1 MVMNPQDEQMNKP
14 RGGLL
19 GLFDKAMKAD
29 EDTGLSPLQNF
40 AAALDPLI
48 LKDLRG
54 GEGIR
59 QQGVQRA
66 ATMSKNKT
74 VDMLRQ
80 QGRNDLADA
89 VMNRTIGPKEAFS
102 VMQSEKA
109 ADTAFQRQ
117 KDLAAFSAG
126 LKAPAAPKLYSEFA
140 KLNADLQAGNISKDQ
155 YNASVQSFLNK
166 NKMSIRPFR
175 DINRKKTKVVTV
187 GSVKIGGDN
196 PISVQSMTNTLTTDI
211 EATINQINQITE
223 AGGDLVRV
231 SCPDKESTQ
240 ALKKIIAPKKNL
252 SFSENF
258 FHMCFGKVPEKEI
271 VKAFDVSL
279 ILYAEHSFNVSTFTA
294 RTITSSLSDIHGAIT
309 GAIASLK
316 GPLHG
321 GANEEVMH
329 MMKKIKKPENA
340 LKWINNALKNKEVV
354 MGFGHR
360 VYKSG
365 DSRVPTMREYFGKVA
380 KIKKDK
386 TFEKI
391 YDIVEKVMIKK
402 KNIHPNVDYPT
413 GPTYHLM
420 GFDTDFFTPIFVI
433 SRITGWSAHIMEQ
446 HAANKL
452 IRPLAKYKGS
462 KHRTVMQ
469 LNQR

>member
-1 MVMNPQDEQMNKP
+1 MSDDIKK
-14 RGGLL
+14 GLL
-19 GLFDKAMKAD
+19 GIIVD
-29 EDTGLSPLQNF
+29 ETEISKVMPEINSLTYRGY
-40 AAALDPLI
+40 AAQDLCARCDFEEVAYLI
-48 LKDLRG
+48 LNKELPNKKQLN
-54 GEGIR
+54 EFKIELSKEI
-59 QQGVQRA
+59 
-66 ATMSKNKT
+66 TLSKNLINILKQIPKKSHPMDVART
-74 VDMLRQ
+74 AVSLMALEDKDTKDNSPKANLR
-80 QGRNDLADA
+80 
-89 VMNRTIGPKEAFS
+89 
-102 VMQSEKA
+102 KA
-109 ADTAFQRQ
+109 IRIFAKMPTA
-117 KDLAAFSAG
+117 LAAFYRLRKG
-126 LKAPAAPKLYSEFA
+126 K
-140 KLNADLQAGNISKDQ
+140 
-155 YNASVQSFLNK
+155 K
-166 NKMSIRPFR
+166 N
-175 DINRKKTKVVTV
+175 
-187 GSVKIGGDN
+187 
-196 PISVQSMTNTLTTDI
+196 
-211 EATINQINQITE
+211 
-223 AGGDLVRV
+223 
-231 SCPDKESTQ
+231 
-240 ALKKIIAPKKNL
+240 IAPKKKF

-258 FHMCFGKVPEKEI
+258 FYMCFGKVPNKEI

-340 LKWINNALKNKEVV
+340 LKWINNALKNKDVV

-365 DSRVPTMREYFGKVA
+365 DSRVPTMREYFKRVA
-380 KIKKDK
+380 IIKKDK

-391 YDIVEKVMIKK
+391 YDIVEKVMIKE
-402 KNIHPNVDYPT
+402 KNIYPNVDYPT

-452 IRPLAKYKGS
+452 IRPLASYKGN
-462 KHRTVMQ
+462 KHRKVLQ

>member
-1 MVMNPQDEQMNKP
+1 MSDDIKK
-14 RGGLL
+14 GLL
-19 GLFDKAMKAD
+19 GIVVD
-29 EDTGLSPLQNF
+29 ETEVSKVMPEINSLTYRGY
-40 AAALDPLI
+40 AAQDLCEYCKFEEVAYLI
-48 LKDLRG
+48 LNGELPNKKQLKQFEKQERKERKLSKTIIEDIKKFPKKAHPMDVARTAVSIMGLEDKETKDNSPKANLRKVMR
-54 GEGIR
+54 IF
-59 QQGVQRA
+59 A
-66 ATMSKNKT
+66 KT
-74 VDMLRQ
+74 PV
-80 QGRNDLADA
+80 A
-89 VMNRTIGPKEAFS
+89 
-102 VMQSEKA
+102 
-109 ADTAFQRQ
+109 
-117 KDLAAFSAG
+117 LAAFYRS
-126 LKAPAAPKLYSEFA
+126 
-140 KLNADLQAGNISKDQ
+140 
-155 YNASVQSFLNK
+155 
-166 NKMSIRPFR
+166 
-175 DINRKKTKVVTV
+175 RK
-187 GSVKIGGDN
+187 G
-196 PISVQSMTNTLTTDI
+196 
-211 EATINQINQITE
+211 
-223 AGGDLVRV
+223 
-231 SCPDKESTQ
+231 
-240 ALKKIIAPKKNL
+240 KKIIPPKNNL

-258 FHMCFGKVPEKEI
+258 FHMCFGKVPNKDI

-329 MMKKIKKPENA
+329 MMNKIKKPENA
-340 LKWINNALKNKEVV
+340 LKWINNALDKKDVV

-386 TFEKI
+386 KFEKI
-391 YDIVEKVMIKK
+391 YDIVEKVMIDR

-452 IRPLAKYKGS
+452 IRPLASYKGS
-462 KHRTVMQ
+462 KHRKVLQ

>member
-1 MVMNPQDEQMNKP
+1 MSDDIKK
-14 RGGLL
+14 GLL
-19 GLFDKAMKAD
+19 GIIVD
-29 EDTGLSPLQNF
+29 ETEISKVMPEINSLTYRGY
-40 AAALDPLI
+40 AAQDLCARCDFEEVAYLI
-48 LKDLRG
+48 LNKELPNKKQLK
-54 GEGIR
+54 EFKKEL
-59 QQGVQRA
+59 
-66 ATMSKNKT
+66 SKEITLSKSLISILKKIPKNSHPMDVART
-74 VDMLRQ
+74 
-80 QGRNDLADA
+80 A
-89 VMNRTIGPKEAFS
+89 VS
-102 VMQSEKA
+102 VMGLEDKETKDNSPKA
-109 ADTAFQRQ
+109 NLRKAIRILAKTPTA
-117 KDLAAFSAG
+117 LAAFYR
-126 LKAPAAPKLYSEFA
+126 LRKRK
-140 KLNADLQAGNISKDQ
+140 KNIS
-155 YNASVQSFLNK
+155 
-166 NKMSIRPFR
+166 
-175 DINRKKTKVVTV
+175 
-187 GSVKIGGDN
+187 
-196 PISVQSMTNTLTTDI
+196 
-211 EATINQINQITE
+211 
-223 AGGDLVRV
+223 
-231 SCPDKESTQ
+231 
-240 ALKKIIAPKKNL
+240 PKKNL

-258 FHMCFGKVPEKEI
+258 FHMCFGKVPNKEI

-294 RTITSSLSDIHGAIT
+294 RTITSSLSDVHGAIT

-340 LKWINNALKNKEVV
+340 LKWINNALKNKDVI

-365 DSRVPTMREYFGKVA
+365 DSRVPTMREYFKRVA
-380 KIKKDK
+380 IIKKDK

-391 YDIVEKVMIKK
+391 YDIVEKVMIKE
-402 KNIHPNVDYPT
+402 KNIYPNVDYPT

-452 IRPLAKYKGS
+452 IRPLASYKGN
-462 KHRTVMQ
+462 KHRKVIQ

>member
-1 MVMNPQDEQMNKP
+1 MSDEIKK
-14 RGGLL
+14 GLL
-19 GLFDKAMKAD
+19 GIVVD
-29 EDTGLSPLQNF
+29 ETEVSKVMPEINSLTYRGY
-40 AAALDPLI
+40 AAQDLCAKCKFEEVAYLI
-48 LKDLRG
+48 LNGELPNKKQLNQFEKQERKERKLSKTILDDIKRFPKKAHPMDVARTAVSIMGLEDKETKDNSPKANLRKVMR
-54 GEGIR
+54 IF
-59 QQGVQRA
+59 A
-66 ATMSKNKT
+66 KT
-74 VDMLRQ
+74 PV
-80 QGRNDLADA
+80 A
-89 VMNRTIGPKEAFS
+89 
-102 VMQSEKA
+102 
-109 ADTAFQRQ
+109 
-117 KDLAAFSAG
+117 LAAF
-126 LKAPAAPKLYSEFA
+126 YR
-140 KLNADLQAGNISKDQ
+140 
-155 YNASVQSFLNK
+155 V
-166 NKMSIRPFR
+166 
-175 DINRKKTKVVTV
+175 RK
-187 GSVKIGGDN
+187 G
-196 PISVQSMTNTLTTDI
+196 
-211 EATINQINQITE
+211 
-223 AGGDLVRV
+223 
-231 SCPDKESTQ
+231 
-240 ALKKIIAPKKNL
+240 KKIIPPKSNL

-258 FHMCFGKVPEKEI
+258 FHMCFGKVPNKDI

-329 MMKKIKKPENA
+329 MMNKIKKPENA
-340 LKWINNALKNKEVV
+340 RKWINNALDNKDVV

-360 VYKSG
+360 VYKNG

-386 TFEKI
+386 KFEKI
-391 YDIVEKVMIKK
+391 YDIVEKVMIDR

-433 SRITGWSAHIMEQ
+433 SRITGWSAHIIEQ

-452 IRPLAKYKGS
+452 IRPLASYKGS
-462 KHRTVMQ
+462 HHRKVIQ

>member
-1 MVMNPQDEQMNKP
+1 MSDDIKK
-14 RGGLL
+14 GLL
-19 GLFDKAMKAD
+19 GIVVD
-29 EDTGLSPLQNF
+29 ETEVSKVMPEINSLTYRGY
-40 AAALDPLI
+40 AAQDLCAKCKFEEVAYLI
-48 LKDLRG
+48 LNGELPTKKQLKKFENDERKERKLSKTLLDDIKKFPKKAHPMDVVRTTVSIMGLEDKETKDNSPKANMRKVMR
-54 GEGIR
+54 IF
-59 QQGVQRA
+59 A
-66 ATMSKNKT
+66 KT
-74 VDMLRQ
+74 PV
-80 QGRNDLADA
+80 A
-89 VMNRTIGPKEAFS
+89 
-102 VMQSEKA
+102 
-109 ADTAFQRQ
+109 
-117 KDLAAFSAG
+117 LAAFYRA
-126 LKAPAAPKLYSEFA
+126 
-140 KLNADLQAGNISKDQ
+140 
-155 YNASVQSFLNK
+155 
-166 NKMSIRPFR
+166 
-175 DINRKKTKVVTV
+175 RK
-187 GSVKIGGDN
+187 G
-196 PISVQSMTNTLTTDI
+196 
-211 EATINQINQITE
+211 
-223 AGGDLVRV
+223 
-231 SCPDKESTQ
+231 
-240 ALKKIIAPKKNL
+240 KKIIPPKKNL

-258 FHMCFGKVPEKEI
+258 FHMCFGKVPNKDI

-329 MMKKIKKPENA
+329 MMNKIKKPENA
-340 LKWINNALKNKEVV
+340 LKWINKALDNKDVV

-386 TFEKI
+386 KFEKI
-391 YDIVEKVMIKK
+391 YDIVEKVMIDR

-433 SRITGWSAHIMEQ
+433 SRITGWSAHIIEQ

-452 IRPLAKYKGS
+452 IRPLASYKGS
-462 KHRTVMQ
+462 KHRRVLQ

>member
-1 MVMNPQDEQMNKP
+1 MSDEIKK
-14 RGGLL
+14 GLL
-19 GLFDKAMKAD
+19 GIIVD
-29 EDTGLSPLQNF
+29 ETEVSKVMPEINSLTYRGY
-40 AAALDPLI
+40 AAQDLCAKCKFEEVAYLI
-48 LKDLRG
+48 LNGELPNKKQLKDFEKQERKERKLSKTLLEDIKKFPKKAHPMDVARTAVSIMGLEDKETKDNSPKANLRKVMR
-54 GEGIR
+54 IF
-59 QQGVQRA
+59 A
-66 ATMSKNKT
+66 KT
-74 VDMLRQ
+74 PV
-80 QGRNDLADA
+80 A
-89 VMNRTIGPKEAFS
+89 
-102 VMQSEKA
+102 
-109 ADTAFQRQ
+109 
-117 KDLAAFSAG
+117 LAAFYRS
-126 LKAPAAPKLYSEFA
+126 
-140 KLNADLQAGNISKDQ
+140 
-155 YNASVQSFLNK
+155 
-166 NKMSIRPFR
+166 
-175 DINRKKTKVVTV
+175 RK
-187 GSVKIGGDN
+187 G
-196 PISVQSMTNTLTTDI
+196 
-211 EATINQINQITE
+211 
-223 AGGDLVRV
+223 
-231 SCPDKESTQ
+231 
-240 ALKKIIAPKKNL
+240 KKIIPPKNNL

-258 FHMCFGKVPEKEI
+258 FHMCFGKVPNKDI

-329 MMKKIKKPENA
+329 MMNKIKKPENA
-340 LKWINNALKNKEVV
+340 HKWINNALDNKDVV

-386 TFEKI
+386 KFEKI
-391 YDIVEKVMIKK
+391 YDIVEKVMIER

-452 IRPLAKYKGS
+452 IRPLASYKGS
-462 KHRTVMQ
+462 KHRKVMQ